1 MIFPQKGSVLVIVII
16 GITIVGAIGAGIAA
30 MVSSGA
36 RTGVNH
42 SLSVQAFFAAES
54 GLEWAEYT
62 IRKENT
68 DCNKTSLNDKKANDG
83 IQLTQ
88 ADFSIT
94 EASPDGDDCE
104 VTVTGW
110 VGSQNSPLAK
120 REITRKFPIDE
131 SGNGNGNGNSGEEN
145 FSDFLIEENVFVYGS
160 DLVFSGSNVFGD
172 GATIVIKGD
181 LETSDIN
188 QGASIKVS
196 NIYIDGNVALDGGSA
211 SLGSSSEPGIIFIN
225 GNLDLWSG
233 GRNIYG
239 DVYVNGNFRLKDAR
253 IHGNVYVNGD
263 VELGWTPWLSNDSR
277 IYYTGELNH
286 PNYYQ
291 TSILEKCIQVSKIT
305 DAPGYDEN
313 LEMPDY
319 EIPGPRPDDWYADRG
334 YASSGILVDGLKIFA
349 DSYVSNTWRSAAENV
364 VIVSKGDIS
373 ITGLGGS
380 GLTGVLFAPYGKV
393 TFNGGFFEGTV
404 IARDGFFVTS
414 GGTNITFRNIEDF
427 FDEHE
432 DIPIS
437 AD

>member
-16 GITIVGAIGAGIAA
+16 GITIVGAIGAGVAA

-54 GLEWAEYT
+54 GLEWAGWKLNQAIDKIEYCDAETLLDET
-62 IRKENT
+62 IPVGQNYSI
-68 DCNKTSLNDKKANDG
+68 NSSIVDG
-83 IQLTQ
+83 IYCVV
-88 ADFSIT
+88 
-94 EASPDGDDCE
+94 E
-104 VTVTGW
+104 VTGW

-120 REITRKFPIDE
+120 REITRKIPIDE
-131 SGNGNGNGNSGEEN
+131 SGNGNGNSGEEN

-253 IHGNVYVNGD
+253 IHGNVYVNGN

-277 IYYTGELNH
+277 IYYTGELDH
-286 PNYYQ
+286 PDWYNL
-291 TSILEKCIQVSKIT
+291 SILEKCIQVGEIK
-305 DAPGYDEN
+305 DAPGYDES

>member
-1 MIFPQKGSVLVIVII
+1 MIDSQKGSVLVIVII
-16 GITIVGAIGAGIAA
+16 GITIMGAIGAGLAA

-42 SLSVQAFFAAES
+42 SLSVQALFAAES

-62 IRKENT
+62 IRKEGT
-68 DCNKTSLNDKKANDG
+68 DCGKVSLNDKKIEKS

-88 ADFSIT
+88 ADFAIT
-94 EASPDGDDCE
+94 EASPDGSDCE
-104 VTVTGW
+104 VTISGW
-110 VGSQNSPLAK
+110 VGNQNSPLAK
-120 REITRKFPIDE
+120 RESTRKFPIDE
-131 SGNGNGNGNSGEEN
+131 SVNVNNGEES

-172 GATIVIKGD
+172 GATIVIKGN

-188 QGASIKVS
+188 QGAAIKVS
-196 NIYIDGNVALDGGSA
+196 NIYIDGNVELDGGSA

-233 GRNIYG
+233 SRNIYG

-253 IHGNVYVNGD
+253 IHGNVYVNGN
-263 VELGWTPWLSNDSR
+263 VELDWTPWLSNDSR
-277 IYYTGELNH
+277 IYYTGELDH
-286 PNYYQ
+286 PDWYNL
-291 TSILEKCIQVSKIT
+291 SILEKCIQVGEIK
-305 DAPGYDEN
+305 DAPGYDES

-319 EIPGPRPDDWYADRG
+319 EISGPRPDDWYADRG

-349 DSYVSNTWRSAAENV
+349 DSYVSNSSRPTAEDV

-414 GGTNITFRNIEDF
+414 GGTNITFTNIEDF
-427 FDEHE
+427 FDDYE

-437 AD
+437 VD